1 MSVRQHAR
9 APLDRLALAIA
20 RSPSPVLGSALLA
33 RAQIPPSLV
42 AGSPWGSLAAAGYER
57 ASARLPRSRHGSVPP
72 PPSNRIAMRIT
83 KRPRGPRHTRLG
95 SGLPLCLPFARAP
108 SITCSQRM
116 VCGRPLGNTD
126 TGLFIDPRIPEC
138 PFKDLQ
144 APGQTEKDGDGVLEM
159 TTSMQMLAASMP
171 MPENADANAVDQTSP
186 AEQTEGCSPFEAS
199 SLYATSF
206 SGKSYATK
214 DGHTDTSPSQGSER
228 SGKSSPRSGAGQGS
242 MTTVYRSGGNWT
254 GGNCSIPHSLG
265 ASDAGHL
272 PRAVEKAKPLPREN
286 GLQQSDSRSNGNIG
300 SKAKQPP
307 DIKMVRKCLLL
318 WKTKLVRMPV
328 PNYLLAQGNGT
339 DNHSGEQPGWLG
351 VEFMNR
357 PDGHLIITKIAPGG
371 PADDNQGILVG
382 DVLQAI
388 NDTVVRK
395 LSPDEMRKLI
405 KGMFEVKE

>member
-1 MSVRQHAR
+1 
-9 APLDRLALAIA
+9 
-20 RSPSPVLGSALLA
+20 
-33 RAQIPPSLV
+33 
-42 AGSPWGSLAAAGYER
+42 
-57 ASARLPRSRHGSVPP
+57 
-72 PPSNRIAMRIT
+72 MRIT

-95 SGLPLCLPFARAP
+95 SGRPLCLPFALAP
-108 SITCSQRM
+108 SITCLQRM

-126 TGLFIDPRIPEC
+126 TGLLIDPRIPEC

-144 APGQTEKDGDGVLEM
+144 DPSQTEKDGDGVVKV
-159 TTSMQMLAASMP
+159 TTSMQMLAASMQ
-171 MPENADANAVDQTSP
+171 MPENAGASAVDQTSS
-186 AEQTEGCSPFEAS
+186 AEQTEGCSPFETS

-254 GGNCSIPHSLG
+254 GGNCSIPSSLSTG
-265 ASDAGHL
+265 DAGYL
-272 PRAVEKAKPLPREN
+272 PQAVEEAKPLAGEN
-286 GLQQSDSRSNGNIG
+286 ELQQSDSRSNGKIG

-307 DIKMVRKCLLL
+307 NNKMVRKCLLL
-318 WKTKLVRMPV
+318 WKTKLVRMPM
-328 PNYLLAQGNGT
+328 PDYLLGQGNGM
-339 DNHSGEQPGWLG
+339 DNQSGEQPGWLG

-357 PDGHLIITKIAPGG
+357 PDGYLIITKIAPGG

-382 DVLQAI
+382 DVLHAI

-395 LSPDEMRKLI
+395 LRPDEMRQLI
-405 KGMFEVKE
+405 KGVFGVQERKTIQCSRPDTCA